1 MQSTAKAKRPHD
13 ASKRLRSVASHC
25 RSGLLVTVLL
35 VLLTSLPS
43 VTCAQSP
50 VSTPPASSGT
60 NNRVNLLFLDEGVV
74 TRPIIQELMEGF
86 RLFFLEHPENSP
98 EVFVESL
105 DLSRLQGAQ
114 TSTTETAG
122 LETTAWLKQK
132 YRGKRLDLLVAS
144 NARVFPLLVALR
156 EQIAPQAWI
165 LTMERFGEAINPNSA
180 IPNVAI
186 LRSDDA
192 SIGALQLIQ
201 QLFPAT
207 QRIAFV
213 GTTFPHTQSTNAAV
227 AYFRTQCQSLG
238 LEFDSL
244 VDVEM
249 TKLTQRLQQLPANT
263 VIYYSAVHI
272 DRNGQR
278 LVPADVVEFLSRQ
291 TPHPI
296 IAGLDTFVG
305 RGIVGGVCIQGKTVG
320 RMMAEMTRDYIAT
333 GRVADRTMTETVI
346 LDARSLDRFSVPDA
360 RIPAGAEVRFQQPGF
375 LEQYWPQTLAGTV
388 IVIFQAW
395 LIGALLIAMRR
406 HRTAEQL
413 MERQREQLQHA
424 SRLSTLGQ
432 YAATLAHELGQPLG
446 AILNNIEAAEQ
457 LLSREPEKHL
467 GELRDIIRDIGED
480 DRRAGRV
487 LDSIRAMVR
496 RQQPSQRPLNLANLL
511 QNVLVLVQPTM
522 VAQRINITVSCELP
536 NPTIIGDE
544 VLVQQAVLNLLNN
557 SMQAIQQQ
565 TAAQSSDPP
574 SGLRNGESSRERSS
588 VGSIHIQIRPV
599 ASFDPTRFD
608 SCIELAIL
616 DNGGG
621 IDSSI
626 ESSVTE
632 PFFTTRSTGLGMGLA
647 IVQSIIEQHDGQ
659 MVLQNQPGTG
669 LTVRLLFPTEPRKKP
684 T

>member
-1 MQSTAKAKRPHD
+1 MQSTATAKQPEND
-13 ASKRLRSVASHC
+13 ALFRRDVARGD
-25 RSGLLVTVLL
+25 RSGLLVLVSL
-35 VLLTSLPS
+35 VLLTCLRS
-43 VTCAQSP
+43 VTSAQSP
-50 VSTPPASSGT
+50 LPVSPAPSDPRGRPS
-60 NNRVNLLFLDEGVV
+60 VLFVDQEVI
-74 TRPIIQELMEGF
+74 TRPLIQEIMEGF
-86 RLFFLEHPENSP
+86 RVFFLEHPENAP
-98 EVFVESL
+98 EIFVESL
-105 DLSRLQGAQ
+105 DLSRLQAAG
-114 TSTTETAG
+114 TSATMTTE

-132 YRGKRLDLLVAS
+132 YSGKRLDLLVAS

-165 LTMERFGEAINPNSA
+165 LTMERLGEAVNPNSA

-192 SIGALQLIQ
+192 SISALQLTK
-201 QLFPAT
+201 QLFPTT
-207 QRIAFV
+207 QRVAFV
-213 GTTFPHTQSTNAAV
+213 GTTFPHIQNMKATVSQFREQTQPM
-227 AYFRTQCQSLG
+227 G
-238 LEFDSL
+238 IEFESL
-244 VDVEM
+244 VDLEM
-249 TKLTQRLQQLPANT
+249 TELTQRLQQLPANT
-263 VIYYSAVHI
+263 VIYYSAVHT

-296 IAGLDTFVG
+296 ISGLDTFVG
-305 RGIVGGVCIQGKTVG
+305 RGVVGGVCIQGKTVG
-320 RMMAEMTRDYIAT
+320 RMMAEMTRDYITT
-333 GRVADRTMTETVI
+333 GRVADRTMTVNVI
-346 LDARSLDRFSVPDA
+346 LDARILDQFSVPDA

-375 LEQYWPQTLAGTV
+375 LEQYWPQTLAGA
-388 IVIFQAW
+388 VIFISQAW

-406 HRTAEQL
+406 RRTAEQT

-467 GELRDIIRDIGED
+467 DELRDIIHDIGED

-536 NPTIIGDE
+536 NPIIIGDE

-565 TAAQSSDPP
+565 AAAQNSDPP
-574 SGLRNGESSRERSS
+574 SGLRTGESSRERSS
-588 VGSIHIQIRPV
+588 VGSIRIHIRP
-599 ASFDPTRFD
+599 AMSFDFARFD
-608 SCIELAIL
+608 NCIELEIL

-632 PFFTTRSTGLGMGLA
+632 PFFTTRSSGLGMGLS
-647 IVQSIIEQHDGQ
+647 IVQSIMEQHDGQ

-669 LTVRLLFPTEPRKKP
+669 LTVQLLFPTEPRKK
-684 T
+684 TT

>member
-1 MQSTAKAKRPHD
+1 MQSKATAEQPANKAPFR
-13 ASKRLRSVASHC
+13 RVASAN
-25 RSGLLVTVLL
+25 RPGLLMVVSL
-35 VLLTSLPS
+35 VLLSCLRSETSAQPPVPASPATSDPRSRPS
-43 VTCAQSP
+43 V
-50 VSTPPASSGT
+50 
-60 NNRVNLLFLDEGVV
+60 LFVDQEVI
-74 TRPIIQELMEGF
+74 TRPLIQEIMEGF
-86 RLFFLEHPENSP
+86 RVFFLEHPENAP
-98 EVFVESL
+98 EIFVESL
-105 DLSRLQGAQ
+105 DLSRLQAAA
-114 TSTTETAG
+114 TSATTTSG

-132 YRGKRLDLLVAS
+132 YAGKRLDLLVAS

-165 LTMERFGEAINPNSA
+165 LTMERFGEAVNPNSA

-192 SIGALQLIQ
+192 SISALQLTK
-201 QLFPAT
+201 QLFPTT
-207 QRIAFV
+207 QRVAFV
-213 GTTFPHTQSTNAAV
+213 GTTFPHIQNMKATVSLFLEQTQT
-227 AYFRTQCQSLG
+227 LG
-238 LEFDSL
+238 IEFESL
-244 VDVEM
+244 VDLEL
-249 TKLTQRLQQLPANT
+249 TELTQRLQQLPANT
-263 VIYYSAVHI
+263 VIYYSAVHT

-296 IAGLDTFVG
+296 ITGLDTFVG
-305 RGIVGGVCIQGKTVG
+305 RGVVGGVCIQGKTVG
-320 RMMAEMTRDYIAT
+320 RMMAEMTRDYIT
-333 GRVADRTMTETVI
+333 TCRVDDRTMTETVI
-346 LDARSLDRFSVPDA
+346 LDARILDRFSVPDS
-360 RIPAGAEVRFQQPGF
+360 RIPTDAEVRFQQPGF
-375 LEQYWPQTLAGTV
+375 LEQYWPQTLAG
-388 IVIFQAW
+388 IVIFISQAW
-395 LIGALLIAMRR
+395 LIGALLIARGRR
-406 HRTAEQL
+406 RTAEQL

-467 GELRDIIRDIGED
+467 DELRDIIHDIGED

-496 RQQPSQRPLNLANLL
+496 RQQLSQRPLNLADLL
-511 QNVLVLVQPTM
+511 QNVLLLTRSTM
-522 VAQRINITVSCELP
+522 DSRRISITVTSELP
-536 NPTIIGDE
+536 HPMITGDE
-544 VLVQQAVLNLLNN
+544 VLLQQAVLNLLNN

-565 TAAQSSDPP
+565 VADQNSDPP
-574 SGLRNGESSRERSS
+574 SGLRTGESSRERSS
-588 VGSIHIQIRPV
+588 VGSIRLHIRPV
-599 ASFDPTRFD
+599 ASFDRARFD
-608 SCIELAIL
+608 SCVELAIL

-626 ESSVTE
+626 EGSVTE

-647 IVQSIIEQHDGQ
+647 IVQSIMEHHDGQ

-669 LTVRLLFPTEPRKKP
+669 LTVRLLFPVHPRKNQ

>member
-1 MQSTAKAKRPHD
+1 VQLTAKAKRPCD
-13 ASKRLRSVASHC
+13 ASPSPRSVASRC
-25 RSGLLVTVLL
+25 RSGVLVTVLL

-43 VTCAQSP
+43 VTRGQSP

-60 NNRVNLLFLDEGVV
+60 NNRVNLLFLDEQVV

-105 DLSRLQGAQ
+105 DLSRLQA
-114 TSTTETAG
+114 AG
-122 LETTAWLKQK
+122 TPASATGSLETTAWLKQK
-132 YRGKRLDLLVAS
+132 YAGKRLDLLVAS
-144 NARVFPLLVALR
+144 NARIFPRLVALR

-186 LRSDDA
+186 LRCDDA
-192 SIGALQLIQ
+192 SIGALELIQ

-207 QRIAFV
+207 QRVAFV
-213 GTTFPHTQSTNAAV
+213 GTTFPHTQNMNAAV
-227 AYFRTQCQSLG
+227 KYFRTQCQSQG
-238 LEFDSL
+238 IEFDSL
-244 VDVEM
+244 VDMEM
-249 TKLTQRLQQLPANT
+249 SELTRRLQQLPANT
-263 VIYYSAVHI
+263 VTFYAGVQME
-272 DRNGQR
+272 RNKQR
-278 LVPADVVEFLSRQ
+278 LIAADVVEYLSHE

-320 RMMAEMTRDYIAT
+320 RMMAEMTRDFIIT
-333 GRVADRTMTETVI
+333 GRVSDRTMTETVI
-346 LDARSLDRFSVPDA
+346 LDARSLDRFAVPAA
-360 RIPAGAEVRFQQPGF
+360 RIPAGAEVRFQEPGF
-375 LEQYWPQTLAGTV
+375 LEHYWPQTLAGTV
-388 IVIFQAW
+388 IFISQAW

-406 HRTAEQL
+406 RRTAEQT

-467 GELRDIIRDIGED
+467 DELREIIRDIGED

-536 NPTIIGDE
+536 NPIIIGDE

-565 TAAQSSDPP
+565 AAAQNSDPP
-574 SGLRNGESSRERSS
+574 SGLRTGESSRERSS
-588 VGSIHIQIRPV
+588 VGSIRIHIRP
-599 ASFDPTRFD
+599 AMSFDFARFD
-608 SCIELAIL
+608 SCVELEIL

-626 ESSVTE
+626 ESSVME
-632 PFFTTRSTGLGMGLA
+632 PFFTTRSSGLGMGLS
-647 IVQSIIEQHDGQ
+647 IVQSIMEQHDGQ
-659 MVLQNQPGTG
+659 IVLLNQPGTG
-669 LTVRLLFPTEPRKKP
+669 LTVRLLFPAEPRKKQ